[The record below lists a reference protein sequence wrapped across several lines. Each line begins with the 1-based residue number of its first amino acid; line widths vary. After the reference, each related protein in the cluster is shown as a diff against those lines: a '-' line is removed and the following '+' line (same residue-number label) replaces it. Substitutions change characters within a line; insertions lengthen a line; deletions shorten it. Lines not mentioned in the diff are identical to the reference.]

1 MKSIKI
7 VLSLW
12 VVTFA
17 LAAKAAPLLNG
28 LALEKQFNKDIYIAA
43 IYSESL
49 TRDST
54 TLLDNNIPR
63 RLEVRVITKSLPAR
77 RLRNQWMEAIAINN
91 RGDTLSGQAEN
102 MVTFANLFNGRFAH
116 GDQLSIEFAA
126 DTGSTTIS
134 LNSIRLGEIA
144 DPDFFNTLLRA
155 WIGPVP
161 PSTDF
166 KDGLLSAGQ
175 VSGNLVT
182 TFEAL
187 APTSERV
194 AELQLKKISR
204 EEAETAAV
212 EKAPAETSV
221 PKPAIQ
227 IADLPPPTLALAA
240 TAPAAAVP
248 SGTGSPEGANEQNPQ
263 LEEAAPTQA
272 EDEVELITLSPEGG
286 PALAADTEDMMED
299 EEEAPLT
306 ADMILARQIYHS
318 SLLRHTFRYI
328 RYPKRAQER
337 GQEGSVRLN
346 VTIGSQGQLIDIQ
359 PIQESRFSS
368 LNREAQAAVRRAEP
382 YPGVPMQLGAD
393 SYNFSI
399 PITFRLPD

>member
-7 VLSLW
+7 VLSFW
-12 VVTFA
+12 VFTFA
-17 LAAKAAPLLNG
+17 LTAKAAPLLNG

-43 IYSESL
+43 IYSENL
-49 TRDST
+49 TRDSS

-91 RGDTLSGQAEN
+91 RGDTLSSQAEN
-102 MVTFANLFNGRFAH
+102 MVTFANLFKGRFAH

-155 WIGPVP
+155 WIGSVP

-175 VSGNLVT
+175 VSGSLVT
-182 TFEAL
+182 TFESL
-187 APTSERV
+187 APTSERI
-194 AELQLKKISR
+194 AELQLKQISQ
-204 EEAETAAV
+204 EEAIAA
-212 EKAPAETSV
+212 EGAPTEATK
-221 PKPAIQ
+221 PKPAIE

-240 TAPAAAVP
+240 TAPAATVVTEADSIQGDSEQGP
-248 SGTGSPEGANEQNPQ
+248 QPEGALP
-263 LEEAAPTQA
+263 AQA
-272 EDEVELITLSPEGG
+272 EDEIELITVPPEDG
-286 PALAADTEDMMED
+286 PVLAADVEDMM

-393 SYNFSI
+393 SYSFSI

>member
-7 VLSLW
+7 VLSFW
-12 VVTFA
+12 VFTFA
-17 LAAKAAPLLNG
+17 LTAKAAPLLNG

-43 IYSESL
+43 IYSENL
-49 TRDST
+49 TRDSS

-91 RGDTLSGQAEN
+91 RGDTLSSQAEN
-102 MVTFANLFNGRFAH
+102 MVTFANLFKGRFAH

-155 WIGPVP
+155 WIGSVP

-175 VSGNLVT
+175 VSGSLVT
-182 TFEAL
+182 TFESL
-187 APTSERV
+187 APTSERI
-194 AELQLKKISR
+194 AELQLKQINQEEVIAA
-204 EEAETAAV
+204 EEAPTEAT
-212 EKAPAETSV
+212 K
-221 PKPAIQ
+221 PKPAIE

-240 TAPAAAVP
+240 TAPAAAVVTETDSIQGDSEQGP
-248 SGTGSPEGANEQNPQ
+248 QPEGAVP
-263 LEEAAPTQA
+263 AQA
-272 EDEVELITLSPEGG
+272 EEEIELITVPPVDG
-286 PALAADTEDMMED
+286 PLLAADAEDMMEE

-306 ADMILARQIYHS
+306 ADMILARQIFHS

-337 GQEGSVRLN
+337 GHEGSVRLN
-346 VTIGSQGQLIDIQ
+346 VTIDSQGQVQDIQ
-359 PIQESRFSS
+359 PVQESRHAS
-368 LNREAQAAVRRAEP
+368 LNREAQAAVRRAGP
-382 YPGVPMQLGAD
+382 YPGVPVQLGTD
-393 SYNFSI
+393 TYNFSI